1 MDKTRYDVFISYS
14 HKDYVDEQKNVIP
27 GNEISKIKESL
38 TGAGIT
44 FWMDEKGIVPGEDF
58 AAKILKHIKACKVF
72 LFLSSVSANQ
82 SEWTKK
88 EIACAL
94 MLKKHVIPVLLDESP
109 FDDAVMMR
117 IVDLDRIDYYEN
129 PQEGISKL
137 ISSINTYLERD
148 KADEARRMADEKRRQ
163 EELERQRRQQEEEKK
178 RQEQIEKIETEI
190 AALEAQ
196 RTDRQKVVLQKE
208 QELKLAQVDL
218 EACEVKIQ
226 KLQKKLQE
234 LSEPK
239 KKEERNQVFTV
250 DGVSFKMIHVEGRP
264 FMMGAP
270 DNDPDADDDE
280 KPQHEVML
288 SDYYIGETQVTQ
300 ALWKAVMGENPS
312 FFEGEN
318 SPVEVVS
325 WNDCQEFIK
334 KLIAKT
340 GQTFRLPT
348 EAEWEYAARG
358 GNKRLGYQYAGS
370 DSIDDVAWYGDN
382 SGNKTHPVKQKKA
395 NELGLYD
402 MSGNVWEW
410 CQDRY
415 GKYGSGKET
424 DPTGPSKGS
433 FRVVR
438 GGGWNYDAQGCRVA
452 YRNDGAPG
460 NRNIN
465 IGFRLALVQH

>member
-82 SEWTKK
+82 SEWTRK

-178 RQEQIEKIETEI
+178 RQEQAEQIETEI

-196 RTDRQKVVLQKE
+196 RTERKKVVLQKE

-218 EACEVKIQ
+218 EACEAKIQ

-234 LSEPK
+234 LSGPK

-250 DGVSFKMIHVEGRP
+250 DGASFKMIRVDGGS
-264 FMMGAP
+264 FVMGSP
-270 DNDPDADDDE
+270 DNDPDAHDDE
-280 KPQHEVML
+280 KPQHEVTL

-300 ALWKAVMGENPS
+300 ALWKAVMGKNPS
-312 FFEGEN
+312 HFQGDN
-318 SPVEVVS
+318 NPVEYVS

-334 KLIAKT
+334 KLSAKM
-340 GQTFRLPT
+340 GQVFRLPT

-358 GNKRLGYQYAGS
+358 GNKSRGYRYAGS
-370 DSIDDVAWYGDN
+370 NNIYDVAWFSDN
-382 SGNKTHPVKQKKA
+382 SGGNSCPVNQKKA
-395 NELGLYD
+395 NELAIYD

-410 CQDRY
+410 CQDRI
-415 GKYGSGKET
+415 GAYGSGKET
-424 DPTGPSKGS
+424 NPTGPSEGS

-438 GGGWNYDAQGCRVA
+438 GGSWDNDAQLCRVA
-452 YRNDGAPG
+452 YRGCSDPDG
-460 NRNIN
+460 RDYYV
-465 IGFRLALVQH
+465 GFRLALVQQ